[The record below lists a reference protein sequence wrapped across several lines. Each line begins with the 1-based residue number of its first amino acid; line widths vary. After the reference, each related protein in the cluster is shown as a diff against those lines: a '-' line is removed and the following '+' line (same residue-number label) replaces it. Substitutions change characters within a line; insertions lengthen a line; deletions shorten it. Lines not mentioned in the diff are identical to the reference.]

1 MDAFE
6 GLRWGAVVSAFAL
19 GLRHGFDWDHVAA
32 IADITGS
39 QRDRRRSLTF
49 STLYILGHG
58 VVVTVLGL
66 AAIALGSTI
75 PAWLDGAM
83 GRVIGAT
90 LLGLGVYVMVSLIRN
105 GRDARL
111 QSRWMLAISGA
122 RRAIGWLRTRHA
134 SGPEPVVIDHDHEHP
149 VVEAHVDEHVPTAVV
164 HDPGGVHVPATRH
177 GHHRHRHVHFGAL
190 PDDPFM
196 EYGRGTSFLV
206 GMLHGVGAETPTQMV
221 LFASAAGAASAW
233 VGVAFLVAFVAGLTI
248 SNTAV
253 ALGSRAGMLSAR
265 GNFGAYVAVSL
276 VVAVLSLYLGTVY
289 LFDLGDGL
297 PALLT

>member
-6 GLRWGAVVSAFAL
+6 GLRWGAVASAFAL

-39 QRDRRRSLTF
+39 QGDRRRSLAF

-75 PAWLDGAM
+75 PAWLDGVM

-90 LLGLGVYVMVSLIRN
+90 LVALGVYVMVSLIRH
-105 GRDARL
+105 GREARL

-122 RRAIGWLRTRHA
+122 RRAIGWLRTRH
-134 SGPEPVVIDHDHEHP
+134 GRVPEPVIIDHDHEHP
-149 VVEAHVDEHVPTAVV
+149 VVEAHVAEP
-164 HDPGGVHVPATRH
+164 VPATAPHERVAVH
-177 GHHRHRHVHFGAL
+177 APDARHRHRHVHVAAL

-233 VGVAFLVAFVAGLTI
+233 VGGAFLLAFVAGLMI

-253 ALGSRAGMLSAR
+253 AWGSRAGMLSAR
-265 GNFGAYVAVSL
+265 GNFAAYATVSV